1 MTVDISRHTRY
12 DQPIRPET
20 APLFS
25 DVRIADETIPPM
37 KQSSRTNDLMWSE
50 LFARFKT
57 QTSTLQGQLRD
68 TLMHAVIEGFILP
81 GEALPSSRF
90 LAQKLGLSRTTAMA
104 ALQALMESGIVVGHP
119 RSGYVVAEEGQSIQ
133 PGVRKQRTD
142 SSGTDYVAWGR
153 RLMFTPSRQQ
163 NIEKPID
170 WQKQPYPF
178 IYGQFDASLFPTLQW
193 RECVLETLQP
203 RVLRHWAP
211 DHLDRD
217 DELLIEQIQRR
228 LLPARGIWVEQD
240 EILVTT
246 GAQQATFLLSELL
259 IDAGTIV
266 GMENPGYPDA
276 RNNFSLRSR
285 NIRLLA
291 VDGDGLVPGESLSGC
306 DYVYVT
312 PSHQCPTTVT
322 MSLARRHSLL
332 AHAERDDFVII
343 EDDHESELNFS
354 GRPSPALKSL
364 DAAQRVIYVGSLS
377 KTLAHGLRLG
387 FVVAPAELIRELR
400 ALRRLMMR
408 HVPTN
413 NQRSAANFIAH
424 GYHEAFVRRLNVVY
438 RQRAAALQSA
448 LSRYAPE
455 LVQLPAQGGSALW
468 VTGPENLNSRT
479 FARNLYAKG
488 VVVESGNVFF
498 AGHTQPANHMRIGY
512 SSIDADLIDEGV
524 RLIGQ
529 EFRRGS
535 A

>member
-1 MTVDISRHTRY
+1 
-12 DQPIRPET
+12 
-20 APLFS
+20 
-25 DVRIADETIPPM
+25 M
-37 KQSSRTNDLMWSE
+37 KQSTRTGDLMWSE
-50 LFARFKT
+50 FFARFKT

-90 LAQKLGLSRTTAMA
+90 LAQKLGLSRTTVMA
-104 ALQALMESGIVVGHP
+104 ALQALTESGIVVGHP
-119 RSGYVVAEEGQSIQ
+119 RSGYVVAEEGQAVQ
-133 PGVRKQRTD
+133 PEVRKSQARKA
-142 SSGTDYVAWGR
+142 GQECVAWGKR
-153 RLMFTPSRQQ
+153 VMFTPSRQQ

-259 IDAGTIV
+259 IDSKTAV

-276 RNNFSLRSR
+276 RNNFSLRSPD
-285 NIRLLA
+285 IRLLA
-291 VDGDGLVPGESLSGC
+291 VDDDGLVSEASLSGC

-322 MSLARRHSLL
+322 MSLERRHRLL

-364 DAAQRVIYVGSLS
+364 DTAQRVIYVGSLS

-438 RQRAAALQSA
+438 RQRAAALKSA
-448 LSRYAPE
+448 LSKYVPE
-455 LVQLPAQGGSALW
+455 LMQVPAQGGSALW
-468 VTGPENLNSRT
+468 VTGPEKLNARKL
-479 FARNLYAKG
+479 ARNLYAKG
-488 VVVESGNVFF
+488 VVVEPGDVFF
-498 AGHTQPANHMRIGY
+498 AEQKQPTNHIRIGY
-512 SSIDADLIDEGV
+512 SSIEADRIDEGV
-524 RLIGQ
+524 RIIGR
-529 EFRRGS
+529 EFRREV

>member
-1 MTVDISRHTRY
+1 
-12 DQPIRPET
+12 
-20 APLFS
+20 
-25 DVRIADETIPPM
+25 M
-37 KQSSRTNDLMWSE
+37 KQSTRTNDLMWSE

-57 QTSTLQGQLRD
+57 QTNTLQGQLRD

-104 ALQALMESGIVVGHP
+104 ALQALTESGIVVGHP
-119 RSGYVVAEEGQSIQ
+119 RSGYIVAGEGQSIQ
-133 PGVRKQRTD
+133 PDVRKPQTD
-142 SSGTDYVAWGR
+142 SAGRERVAWGR

-163 NIEKPID
+163 NIEKPVD
-170 WQKQPYPF
+170 WQNQPYPF

-259 IDAGTIV
+259 IDSKTVV

-285 NIRLLA
+285 DVRFLD
-291 VDGDGLVPGESLSGC
+291 VDGEGLVSGPALSDC

-322 MSLARRHSLL
+322 MSLERRHMLL
-332 AHAERDDFVII
+332 AHAARDDFVII

-364 DAAQRVIYVGSLS
+364 DSAERVIYVGSLS

-387 FVVAPAELIRELR
+387 FVVAPADLIRELR

-413 NQRSAANFIAH
+413 NQRSAASFIAH
-424 GYHEAFVRRLNVVY
+424 GYHEAFVRRLNIVY
-438 RQRAAALQSA
+438 KQRATALRLA
-448 LSRYAPE
+448 LAEHIPGLM
-455 LVQLPAQGGSALW
+455 LVPAQGGSALW
-468 VTGPENLNSRT
+468 VTGPENLDARKL
-479 FARNLYAKG
+479 ARNLYVKG
-488 VVVESGNVFF
+488 VVVEPGDVFF
-498 AGHTQPANHMRIGY
+498 AGNEQPGNHMRIGY
-512 SSIDADLIDEGV
+512 SSIEADRIEGGV
-524 RLIGQ
+524 RIIAQ
-529 EFRRGS
+529 EIRREV